1 MGNEDLSKAEEFV
14 LLMRMHYTSTLAVS
28 SEKSSTCGQKLQK
41 LCKHN
46 AGRRLSINQEHQG
59 EHLSKRYQDDD
70 IQAFLEEATVLD
82 PRFKSKMDRDDIWVR
97 VRASAVAANTD
108 AVEKLSEPRET
119 QGRGW
124 RRRRGGLHATC
135 KAEKEDSPSRNHCQC
150 CQLQLRSIS
159 GSQRPPPLLKGCFP
173 MLDTP
178 KSRKISYPS

>member
-82 PRFKSKMDRDDIWVR
+82 LNLKWTGMKSG
-97 VRASAVAANTD
+97 SG
-108 AVEKLSEPRET
+108 SEHQQWQQT
-119 QGRGW
+119 QTQL
-124 RRRRGGLHATC
+124 RRRHL
-135 KAEKEDSPSRNHCQC
+135 
-150 CQLQLRSIS
+150 
-159 GSQRPPPLLKGCFP
+159 
-173 MLDTP
+173 
-178 KSRKISYPS
+178 